1 MAQKLAL
8 LLSSMTN
15 PTFDFIDI
23 DFPDF
28 DPEFFAL
35 WVNNV
40 VASYNKELGDLS
52 YVFCSDDYL
61 LAMNREHLGHD
72 YFTDI
77 ITFNYNNGDL
87 LSGDLFISVDRVK
100 DNAIKFGDGD
110 FYNELCRVMIHGVL
124 HLVGFNDK
132 TPDEKAV
139 MRANETK
146 CLILR

>member
-35 WVNNV
+35 WVHNV
-40 VASYNKELGDLS
+40 VVSYNKELGDLS

>member
-1 MAQKLAL
+1 
-8 LLSSMTN
+8 MTN